1 VIVCVSDQGPG
12 IAPEDIP
19 HVFDRFYRAP
29 DMARQTKGAGLGL
42 YLSKA
47 IIEGHDGRIWVD
59 TIAGASTRFCFS
71 LPRE

>member
-1 VIVCVSDQGPG
+1 MIVCVGDEGPG

-59 TIAGASTRFCFS
+59 TIPGESTRICFT

>member
-1 VIVCVSDQGPG
+1 MCVRDEGPG

-42 YLSKA
+42 YLSKS
-47 IIEGHDGRIWVD
+47 IIEAHDGRIWVD
-59 TIAGASTRFCFS
+59 AAPGQGTRICFS